1 MVGAGVAEIAQES
14 RRSLDR
20 ARILPNRILP
30 GQLRPGRNRARA
42 SCHPRRTSHRPGRRL
57 SAPGPDLG
65 RASETEGTESVYED
79 RTLTCRDCGEAFI
92 FSAGEQ
98 RFFAEKSLT
107 NEPQRCLDCRAAA
120 KQARTGGGPRQYH
133 AAVCGACGNQ
143 AMVPFAPRSDRPVYC
158 STCFDKVRAGLIS
171 PPSAPA
177 NA

>member
-1 MVGAGVAEIAQES
+1 ME
-14 RRSLDR
+14 DR
-20 ARILPNRILP
+20 
-30 GQLRPGRNRARA
+30 
-42 SCHPRRTSHRPGRRL
+42 
-57 SAPGPDLG
+57 
-65 RASETEGTESVYED
+65 ESVYED

-107 NEPQRCLDCRAAA
+107 NEPQRCLDCRTAA
-120 KQARTGGGPRQYH
+120 KQARNGGGPRQYH

-171 PPSAPA
+171 PPPAPA